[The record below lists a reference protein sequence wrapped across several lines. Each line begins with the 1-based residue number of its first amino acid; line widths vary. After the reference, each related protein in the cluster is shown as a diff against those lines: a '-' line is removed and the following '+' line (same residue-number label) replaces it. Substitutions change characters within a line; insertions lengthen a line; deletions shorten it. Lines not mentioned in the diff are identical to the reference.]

1 MKDSPMHDTST
12 TAIRSDR
19 LSALRTQMLAEAE
32 ITSMQNQ
39 SLIQSRREQICEAAL
54 SLFLEKGFAA
64 TTIRDICAR
73 SGVNQASIY
82 DYIANKNDILRRL
95 LNQLWFRE
103 DVSTLPIIL
112 LDENLSLE
120 DAFEKY
126 FRESWSMKRDGTL
139 LAYRCVPHMQA
150 EDRRAL
156 HAREFAVMKDLADQL
171 APRLGMHSDDQRLD
185 IVANLM
191 VFLSAFGPMRDWL
204 IRDIPDEVI
213 LRTISAGAAAMV
225 RSLADQ
231 TQT

>member
-12 TAIRSDR
+12 TAIRSAR

-32 ITSMQNQ
+32 ITSVQNQ

-103 DVSTLPIIL
+103 DG
-112 LDENLSLE
+112 
-120 DAFEKY
+120 
-126 FRESWSMKRDGTL
+126 W
-139 LAYRCVPHMQA
+139 
-150 EDRRAL
+150 
-156 HAREFAVMKDLADQL
+156 ARERDVIPERGCFASCHGAYLATVVL
-171 APRLGMHSDDQRLD
+171 AVKTSG
-185 IVANLM
+185 
-191 VFLSAFGPMRDWL
+191 
-204 IRDIPDEVI
+204 
-213 LRTISAGAAAMV
+213 
-225 RSLADQ
+225 
-231 TQT
+231 

>member
-32 ITSMQNQ
+32 ITSVQNQ

-139 LAYRCVPHMQA
+139 L
-150 EDRRAL
+150 

>member
-32 ITSMQNQ
+32 ITSVQNQ

-73 SGVNQASIY
+73 SGVNQA
-82 DYIANKNDILRRL
+82 NILRRL

>member
-1 MKDSPMHDTST
+1 M
-12 TAIRSDR
+12 
-19 LSALRTQMLAEAE
+19 
-32 ITSMQNQ
+32 
-39 SLIQSRREQICEAAL
+39 
-54 SLFLEKGFAA
+54 
-64 TTIRDICAR
+64 
-73 SGVNQASIY
+73 
-82 DYIANKNDILRRL
+82 
-95 LNQLWFRE
+95 WFRE

-112 LDENLSLE
+112 LDQDLSLE

-126 FRESWSMKRDGTL
+126 FRESWAMKRDGTL
-139 LAYRCVPHMQA
+139 LAYRCVPHMKA

-171 APRLGMHSDDQRLD
+171 APRLGLQSEDQRLD

-225 RSLADQ
+225 KSLADQ

>member
-1 MKDSPMHDTST
+1 
-12 TAIRSDR
+12 
-19 LSALRTQMLAEAE
+19 
-32 ITSMQNQ
+32 
-39 SLIQSRREQICEAAL
+39 
-54 SLFLEKGFAA
+54 
-64 TTIRDICAR
+64 
-73 SGVNQASIY
+73 
-82 DYIANKNDILRRL
+82 
-95 LNQLWFRE
+95 
-103 DVSTLPIIL
+103 
-112 LDENLSLE
+112 
-120 DAFEKY
+120 
-126 FRESWSMKRDGTL
+126 
-139 LAYRCVPHMQA
+139 MQA